1 MAHFTKLI
9 SLSLEVRKDTPLPHK
24 IILLLLRKDK
34 KKMAIYHFSVK
45 AISRA
50 DGRSAIAA
58 AAYRSGEKLIDQK
71 QQKEQDYT
79 RKTGVEFKKSMPL
92 TMQKQNF

>member
-1 MAHFTKLI
+1 MVFQNGALYQTNFIKF
-9 SLSLEVRKDTPLPHK
+9 EVRKGYPLPYK

-79 RKTGVEFKKSMPL
+79 RKTGVEFKNLCS
-92 TMQKQNF
+92 

>member
-9 SLSLEVRKDTPLPHK
+9 SLSLEVRKEDTPLPHK

-71 QQKEQDYT
+71 QQKSRITQE
-79 RKTGVEFKKSMPL
+79 
-92 TMQKQNF
+92 KQA

>member
-1 MAHFTKLI
+1 MVFQNGALYQTNFIKFE
-9 SLSLEVRKDTPLPHK
+9 SERGYPLPHK
-24 IILLLLRKDK
+24 IILLLRKDK
-34 KKMAIYHFSVK
+34 KKMAIYLISVK

-50 DGRSAIAA
+50 YGRSAIAA

-79 RKTGVEFKKSMPL
+79 RK
-92 TMQKQNF
+92 QA